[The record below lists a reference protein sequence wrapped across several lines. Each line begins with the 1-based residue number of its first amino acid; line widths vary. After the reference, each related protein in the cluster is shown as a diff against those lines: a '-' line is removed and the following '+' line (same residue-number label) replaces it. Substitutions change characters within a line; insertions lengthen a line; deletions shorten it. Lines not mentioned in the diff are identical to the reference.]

1 MSELQIAAERS
12 WMIISTCIIVVLAA
26 GAIAVLVWWIIKS
39 AKDLKHEQNSQAD
52 YNNELLEHFCK
63 TNAVAADAGWGNYID
78 MKDKYERLSEEYT
91 DYKDRVSRWDANK
104 TDRIKQ
110 LEKQLK
116 DNDIT
121 PIPWEIPFGKEWTT
135 V

>member
-1 MSELQIAAERS
+1 MGEFAQKT
-12 WMIISTCIIVVLAA
+12 WMFISACIICGLTLS
-26 GAIAVLVWWIIKS
+26 GIAVLVWWIIKS

-63 TNAVAADAGWGNYID
+63 TNAAAADAGWGNYID
-78 MKDKYERLSEEYT
+78 MKDKYERLSDEYT

-110 LEKQLK
+110 LEQQLK